1 MKKKYYVT
9 SFIHGVV
16 FTSMKQLREY
26 YINATKKINGK
37 RKPEEVNCGDVKTF
51 SSERDLS
58 SYMTTTEPLCKWK
71 LHTN

>member
-37 RKPEEVNCGDVKTF
+37 RKPEEVNCGEIKSLE
-51 SSERDLS
+51 SSKLNDYLS
-58 SYMTTTEPLCKWK
+58 K
-71 LHTN
+71 LKPTCMWRICTN

>member
-1 MKKKYYVT
+1 MNKQYYIT

-37 RKPEEVNCGDVKTF
+37 RKPEEVNCGEIKSFKD
-51 SSERDLS
+51 SELNDYLAQLKPTCMWRI
-58 SYMTTTEPLCKWK
+58 C
-71 LHTN
+71 TN